1 IRRCLNHLALRI
13 LPVMAIMGIILSFCH
28 FLVTHTYTHT
38 YTQTHERTY
47 SHTPTH
53 TLTTTYTHRPGVGN
67 RESSRWAASLLG
79 RSRILFFDI
88 CHVSPSSLKSRLHTF
103 RILTPQ
109 PLHGLYHARKFSPPK

>member
-47 SHTPTH
+47 THTHTHTH
-53 TLTTTYTHRPGVGN
+53 TLTHTYTHR
-67 RESSRWAASLLG
+67 
-79 RSRILFFDI
+79 
-88 CHVSPSSLKSRLHTF
+88 HTHRLAITTTYVP
-103 RILTPQ
+103 TPQ
-109 PLHGLYHARKFSPPK
+109 LRWTVFMLLTSSMKLMPVDFLYNLYDKKWNLRVEETKPI